1 MAKSNPSTATQSSHQ
16 VAVHDK
22 SGKSSGSVELPS
34 VFQTPLRTDL
44 IRKAVNVAR
53 ANRRQRYGASPVAG
67 VRPSVEW
74 PGKGKGMARTPRLRQ
89 GNRAAFVPNAFKG
102 RRAHPPESRHEWTE
116 KINVKERRLAIAS
129 ALAATAQAELVK
141 ARGHRFEDKLALPV
155 VVSDDFVTAKATS
168 DLADAFAKLGL
179 GADLERAKMGVH
191 VRAGMGKLRGRAY
204 RTPRSLLLV
213 TADGKAPA
221 AANLAGVD
229 VVSARNVS
237 AEDLAPG
244 GDAGRLTVYT
254 QGAIAALKEAYQ

>member
-1 MAKSNPSTATQSSHQ
+1 MSKIT
-16 VAVHDK
+16 VHDK
-22 SGKSSGSVELPS
+22 SGKSAGTVELPS
-34 VFQTPLRTDL
+34 VFATPVRTDL
-44 IRKAVNVAR
+44 IRKAVAVGQ

-102 RRAHPPESRHEWTE
+102 RRAHPPEARKDWSE
-116 KINVKERRLAIAS
+116 KINTKERRLAIAS

-141 ARGHRFEDKLALPV
+141 ARGHRFEEKLALPV
-155 VVSDDFVTAKATS
+155 VVSDDFVAAPHTS
-168 DLADAFAKLGL
+168 DLLEAFTKVGL
-179 GADLERAKMGVH
+179 GADLERAKAGVH

-204 RTPRSLLLV
+204 RTPRSVLLV

-221 AANLAGVD
+221 AFNLVGVD
-229 VVSARNVS
+229 VVAARNVS

-244 GDAGRLTVYT
+244 GDAGRLTVFT
-254 QGAIAALKEAYQ
+254 QGALAQIKEAFA

>member
-1 MAKSNPSTATQSSHQ
+1 MSAKSSMTNVT
-16 VAVHDK
+16 VHDK
-22 SGKSSGSVELPS
+22 AGKSAGTVELPS
-34 VFQTPLRTDL
+34 VFSTPLRPDL
-44 IRKAVNVAR
+44 IRKAVHVAR

-102 RRAHPPESRHEWTE
+102 RRAHPPESRHFWTE
-116 KINVKERRLAIAS
+116 KINTKERRLAIAS

-141 ARGHRFEDKLALPV
+141 GRGHRIDDKLSLPV
-155 VVSDDFVTAKATS
+155 VVSDDFVSAANTS
-168 DLADAFAKLGL
+168 DLYDALAKVGC
-179 GADLERAKMGVH
+179 GADLDRAKDGVH

-204 RTPRSLLLV
+204 RTPRSVLLV

-221 AANLAGVD
+221 AFNLAGVD
-229 VVSARNVS
+229 VVAARNLS
-237 AEDLAPG
+237 AEHLAPG

-254 QGAIAALKEAYQ
+254 QGAIAHLKEAFA

>member
-1 MAKSNPSTATQSSHQ
+1 MASKSTSSTTHGHQ
-16 VAVHDK
+16 VPVHDR
-22 SGKSSGSVELPS
+22 SGKSAGQVELPG
-34 VFQTPLRTDL
+34 VFATPLRPDL
-44 IRKAVNVAR
+44 IRKAVNAAR

-89 GNRAAFVPNAFKG
+89 GNRAAFVPNAYKG
-102 RRAHPPESRHEWTE
+102 RRAHPPEARHEWTE

-129 ALAATAQAELVK
+129 ALAATAQAGVVK
-141 ARGHRFEDKLALPV
+141 ARGHRFDDKLSLPV
-155 VVSDDFVTAKATS
+155 VVADDFAAAERTA
-168 DLADAFAKLGL
+168 DLLQAFAAVGV
-179 GADLERAKMGVH
+179 GADLERAKTGVH

-204 RTPRSLLLV
+204 RTPRSVLLV

-254 QGAIAALKEAYQ
+254 QGALAHLKEAFQ

>member
-1 MAKSNPSTATQSSHQ
+1 MATKSTPSNHQ
-16 VAVHDK
+16 VTVHDRA
-22 SGKSSGSVELPS
+22 GKSAGTVDIPA
-34 VFQTPLRTDL
+34 VFATPLRPDL
-44 IRKAVNVAR
+44 IRKAVNAAR

-129 ALAATAQAELVK
+129 ALAATASPEAVK
-141 ARGHRFEDKLALPV
+141 ARGHRFEAKALPLV
-155 VVSDDFVTAKATS
+155 VADDFAAAERTA
-168 DLADAFAKLGL
+168 DLAAALVAVGV

-204 RTPRSLLLV
+204 RTPRSVLLV

-229 VVSARNVS
+229 VVAARNLS
-237 AEDLAPG
+237 AEHLAPG

-254 QGAIAALKEAYQ
+254 QGAIAQLKEAFQ

>member
-1 MAKSNPSTATQSSHQ
+1 MSKIT
-16 VAVHDK
+16 VHDK
-22 SGKSSGSVELPS
+22 SGKSAGQVELPA
-34 VFQTPLRTDL
+34 VFATPLRPDL

-102 RRAHPPESRHEWTE
+102 RRAHPPEARKEWTE
-116 KINVKERRLAIAS
+116 KINTKERRLAIAS
-129 ALAATAQAELVK
+129 ALAATASAELVK
-141 ARGHRFEDKLALPV
+141 GRGHRIDDKLALPV
-155 VVSDDFVTAKATS
+155 VVSDDFVSAKATS
-168 DLADAFAKLGL
+168 ELAEALGKVGV

-204 RTPRSLLLV
+204 RTPKSVLLV

-229 VVSARNVS
+229 VVAARNLS
-237 AEDLAPG
+237 AEHLAPG

-254 QGAIAALKEAYQ
+254 QGALAALKEAYE

>member
-1 MAKSNPSTATQSSHQ
+1 MSKIT
-16 VAVHDK
+16 VHDK
-22 SGKSSGSVELPS
+22 AGKSAGTVELPA
-34 VFQTPLRTDL
+34 VFATPVRTDL
-44 IRKAVNVAR
+44 IRKAVAVAQ

-102 RRAHPPESRHEWTE
+102 RRAHPPEARKEWTE

-129 ALAATAQAELVK
+129 ALAATAQPALVK
-141 ARGHRFEDKLALPV
+141 ARGHRVDDKLALPV
-155 VVSDDFVTAKATS
+155 VVSDDFVAAKQTS
-168 DLADAFAKLGL
+168 DLLEAFAAVGL
-179 GADLERAKMGVH
+179 AADLERAKNGVH

-204 RTPRSLLLV
+204 RTPRSVLLV

-229 VVSARNVS
+229 VVSAKDVS

-244 GDAGRLTVYT
+244 GDAGRLTVFT
-254 QGAIAALKEAYQ
+254 QGALAHFKEAFQ